1 MKKLLAVLLTAAM
14 TMAMLTA
21 CGSSNTEATDTT
33 TETTE
38 AEWSIGLKRI
48 IGVDIFNKIA
58 RENTH
63 EFLNL

>member
-38 AEWSIGLKRI
+38 AEADTTTEDAAVEETTDAADEGI
-48 IGVDIFNKIA
+48 
-58 RENTH
+58 
-63 EFLNL
+63 